1 MAEQKKQKIVNIR
14 KAIIKN
20 NLGGMLFTNLSNIR
34 YLVGYSGSS
43 GMLWITPKQTIFLT
57 DFRYKEQ
64 SAKEVK
70 NARTVIVATGLIND
84 LAKLPEFIKARKIG
98 FEEQAMT
105 YFQYRR
111 LQKEARGKKLVPVS
125 GMAEKL
131 RQVKTAE
138 EIFKITRASQIAD
151 QAFSRIVKFIKPG
164 ISEKLIAAELDHTLK
179 ILGSSNPSFDS
190 IVGSGPNGALP
201 HAQPTDR
208 KIRKGDFIVL
218 DFGAIYQGYHSD
230 MTRTICIGKPS
241 AKHLEVYNKVLEA
254 QALGLKSVRAGIK
267 GKEVDQIV
275 RRVITDAGY
284 GKYYGHGLGHGVG
297 LEVHE
302 GPNMGMKTENILPNN
317 SIVTVEPGIYLPGWG
332 GVRIEDLV
340 VVTKNSCRAL
350 SKSTKKLII
359 IKA

>member
-1 MAEQKKQKIVNIR
+1 MTEQKKQRVVNIR
-14 KAIIKN
+14 KAIVKN
-20 NLGGMLFTNLSNIR
+20 NLDGMLFTNLPNIR

-43 GMLWITPKQTIFLT
+43 GVLWITPKQVIFLT

-64 SAKEVK
+64 SAREVK
-70 NARTVIVATGLIND
+70 NARTVIVVNGLLDD
-84 LAKLPEFIKARKIG
+84 LVKLPEFVKARKIG
-98 FEEQAMT
+98 FEEQTMT
-105 YFQYRR
+105 YIQYRK
-111 LQKEARGKKLVPVS
+111 LQKESRGKKLVPVS

-131 RQVKTAE
+131 RQAKNTE
-138 EIFKITRASQIAD
+138 EIVKIARASQIAD
-151 QAFSRIVKFIKPG
+151 QAFSRILKFIKPG
-164 ISEKLIAAELDHTLK
+164 VSEKLIAAELDHTLK

-201 HAQPTDR
+201 HAQPGDR
-208 KIRKGDFIVL
+208 KVRKGDFIVL

-241 AKHLEVYNKVLEA
+241 AKHFEVYNKVLEA
-254 QALGLKSVRAGIK
+254 QAVGLKSVRAGIK
-267 GKEVDQIV
+267 GKEVDQAV
-275 RRVITDAGY
+275 RRIIADAGY
-284 GKYYGHGLGHGVG
+284 GEYYGHGLGHGVG

-302 GPNMGMKTENILPNN
+302 GPNMGMRTENILPEN

-340 VVTKNSCRAL
+340 VVKNGSCRVL